1 MIHHRD
7 LDPALADELLRVLK
21 RWGLFRASGRGWIA
35 GDEKRLMHHYFGWGW
50 FRRPGN
56 VRLTFTVLAGMIAT
70 GAAIVVRA
78 FYLQPPTELTLAAV
92 LLWMIT
98 MSVWWTISVFET
110 ARMLLAGTL
119 SATLPYLRF
128 DREDDRVYAE
138 AVARLVD
145 HADMP
150 EDEQRR
156 MIKALN
162 EIMRD
167 IRRLESDALELA
179 EGAREEEL
187 AHEMTILRAQHAQS
201 TDEVAKAEWARALE
215 TLQSRLKGVRAQNP
229 EQERVQASL
238 ASLRQTLLA
247 TRDALQRLSK
257 RPRAAA
263 EPVPDGLRSEILSIQ
278 KALDEVQRIS
288 VGAEG

>member
-21 RWGLFRASGRGWIA
+21 RWGLFRASGQGWIA
-35 GDEKRLMHHYFGWGW
+35 GDEKRLMHNYFGWGW
-50 FRRPGN
+50 FRRPGS
-56 VRLTFTVLAGMIAT
+56 VRLTLTLLVAMIAT
-70 GAAIVVRA
+70 GAAIVGGA
-78 FYLQPPTELTLAAV
+78 YLWQPPKELTVSVILI
-92 LLWMIT
+92 WMIM

-110 ARMLLAGTL
+110 ARVLLAGTL
-119 SATLPYLRF
+119 SATLPFLRF

-150 EDEQRR
+150 VDEQRR
-156 MIKALN
+156 MIGALN

-179 EGAREEEL
+179 EGAREDEL
-187 AHEMTILRAQHAQS
+187 AHELATLRAQHDQS
-201 TDEVAKAEWARALE
+201 TDAVAKAEWARALE
-215 TLQSRLKGVRAQNP
+215 TLQSRLAGVRAQNP

-238 ASLRQTLLA
+238 ASLRQTLHA

-257 RPRAAA
+257 KPRTSA
-263 EPVPDGLRSEILSIQ
+263 EAVPDGLRSEILSIQ

-288 VGAEG
+288 IGAEG

>member
-35 GDEKRLMHHYFGWGW
+35 GDEKRLMHNYFGWGW
-50 FRRPGN
+50 FRRPGS
-56 VRLTFTVLAGMIAT
+56 VRLTFTVLAGMIAS
-70 GAAIVVRA
+70 GAVIVVGA

-110 ARMLLAGTL
+110 ARMLLAVTL

-167 IRRLESDALELA
+167 IRRL
-179 EGAREEEL
+179 
-187 AHEMTILRAQHAQS
+187 
-201 TDEVAKAEWARALE
+201 
-215 TLQSRLKGVRAQNP
+215 
-229 EQERVQASL
+229 
-238 ASLRQTLLA
+238 
-247 TRDALQRLSK
+247 
-257 RPRAAA
+257 
-263 EPVPDGLRSEILSIQ
+263 
-278 KALDEVQRIS
+278 
-288 VGAEG
+288 